1 MEEFVSPNL
10 SPSDF
15 ENNLVL
21 HWNPI
26 VCMLL
31 GLVVIIQV
39 QNAES

>member
-10 SPSDF
+10 SWSNF
-15 ENNLVL
+15 ENTLVL
-21 HWNPI
+21 HRNTI